1 MFDNLPA
8 FKGLWFWPL
17 LAEQPR
23 VANFCLFKEFLL
35 DVTCSC
41 SGLIIPALCRKK
53 KEQWKSHSHS
63 ARQTIDVALVWANGL
78 PELLWSSDGFPETMI
93 YVRFAESLHSL
104 SSFQGC
110 LKCNLNGP
118 AGLHP
123 AGRIYSTEPSCG
135 FSTANARATS
145 EVPCTSW
152 PPVVGRRLPNGFYI
166 KRPLLILSAAG
177 TMVMSLAQ
185 VPGNINLAS
194 MLFLELDINV
204 FIPCVHCYS
213 TDKEKVT
220 YKAFPDL
227 RSQLKY
233 KKRAAEYSRGIH
245 PLFISLDL
253 NAHPLSTGFIKTDHY
268 QLCSAASGEK

>member
-53 KEQWKSHSHS
+53 KEQWKRHSHS

-104 SSFQGC
+104 PSFQGC

-118 AGLHP
+118 GGLHP
-123 AGRIYSTEPSCG
+123 AGRIHSTEPSCG

-145 EVPCTSW
+145 EVPCTS
-152 PPVVGRRLPNGFYI
+152 
-166 KRPLLILSAAG
+166 
-177 TMVMSLAQ
+177 
-185 VPGNINLAS
+185 
-194 MLFLELDINV
+194 
-204 FIPCVHCYS
+204 
-213 TDKEKVT
+213 
-220 YKAFPDL
+220 
-227 RSQLKY
+227 
-233 KKRAAEYSRGIH
+233 
-245 PLFISLDL
+245 
-253 NAHPLSTGFIKTDHY
+253 
-268 QLCSAASGEK
+268 

>member
-78 PELLWSSDGFPETMI
+78 PELLWSSDG
-93 YVRFAESLHSL
+93 
-104 SSFQGC
+104 
-110 LKCNLNGP
+110 
-118 AGLHP
+118 
-123 AGRIYSTEPSCG
+123 
-135 FSTANARATS
+135 ARATS

-166 KRPLLILSAAG
+166 KRPLLILSAA
-177 TMVMSLAQ
+177 
-185 VPGNINLAS
+185 
-194 MLFLELDINV
+194 
-204 FIPCVHCYS
+204 
-213 TDKEKVT
+213 DKEKVT